1 MKLTKNRIFRKLFAF
16 MAIIILCFLLW
27 EHQLLVYGI
36 RQGYGQWRVLRGT
49 QPIADYLQKPEVP
62 DSLKEKV
69 RLIQEIKRF
78 AEDSLGIKPSENYT
92 SIFDQ
97 QGKPILWIVTAC
109 PPFALEAYE
118 WRFSFLGKFSYKG
131 HFERHHA
138 EQDSALLAAQGY
150 EAAIDEVSAWSTLGW
165 FKDPILSSMLYR
177 SEGSLANLII
187 HELTHGTLYVK
198 DDVDFNE
205 NLASFIGDQG
215 ALRFL
220 AYKFGENS
228 LPYQAYLQRQA
239 DIGLFDSFMLQAA
252 QRLQALYTAPA
263 FVALPLAEKQAQKQK
278 LIQNISNDF
287 DQLPFQQKE
296 RYRGYFEGWQVGNPF
311 FMGFL
316 RYRAQQYDFE
326 QVLHKEYQGDL
337 RRYLE
342 FLKTRYPSL

>member
-1 MKLTKNRIFRKLFAF
+1 MKLSKNKILKRVFAF
-16 MAIIILCFLLW
+16 IAVIILLFLLW

-36 RQGYGQWRVLRGT
+36 RQGYGQWQVLRST
-49 QPIADYLQKPEVP
+49 QPIETYLQKSEVP

-78 AEDSLGIKPSENYT
+78 AEDSLGITPSENYT

-118 WRFSFLGKFSYKG
+118 WQFSFLGKFSYKG
-131 HFERHHA
+131 HFERHRA

-150 EAAIDEVSAWSTLGW
+150 EASIDEVSAWSTLGW
-165 FKDPILSSMLYR
+165 FKDPVLSSMLYR
-177 SEGSLANLII
+177 SPGSLANLII

-220 AYKFGENS
+220 VYKFGQDS
-228 LPYQAYLQRQA
+228 PQYQQYLQRQEDVA
-239 DIGLFDSFMLQAA
+239 IFDSFMLQAA
-252 QRLQALYTAPA
+252 QRLQALYEQPA
-263 FVALPLAEKQAQKQK
+263 FLALAISEKQAQKER
-278 LIQNISNDF
+278 LIQSIINEFVD
-287 DQLPFQQKE
+287 LPFRQKKF
-296 RYRGYFEGWQVGNPF
+296 YQTYFEGWQPGNPF
-311 FMGFL
+311 FVGFL

-326 QVLHKEYQGDL
+326 QVLRATFGGDL
-337 RRYLE
+337 QRYLH
-342 FLKTRYPSL
+342 FLKEKYPSL